1 MNENTAFCSMPCISA
16 GAIGQQLVATGNLL
30 GNCCFDT
37 GDAFTRGV
45 SGGERKRVAFGQA
58 LLGNPAVI
66 FLDEP
71 TSGDHCTFSCMLR
84 ALLHAVCNIFGTG
97 SSNVLNLHHAQVW
110 THSSRRT

>member
-1 MNENTAFCSMPCISA
+1 MLFWTPQLRISRPTDSPSLPPLDMA
-16 GAIGQQLVATGNLL
+16 RVPRLA
-30 GNCCFDT
+30 

-71 TSGDHCTFSCMLR
+71 TSGDCR
-84 ALLHAVCNIFGTG
+84 ALRTTPRHVSSCCLPPLGT
-97 SSNVLNLHHAQVW
+97 SSTTQMRA
-110 THSSRRT
+110 